1 MGVPGDGG
9 VVVVAVRA
17 QRFAEAGVGVFV
29 PPRAGQVTAVRA
41 DGFLAA
47 GSAAQHFAAGSGG
60 AGVHVS
66 ERGGGEGGEDGRVGG
81 DVGGDAFAAVQACL
95 DDLVGVAAVGFGAGR
110 ADRGAAG
117 AAGRVD
123 DVIGHGAGGRA
134 ADDLAGRGVDVG
146 DLAAQP
152 YRVGAALSGGGVG
165 EPPGVAVLAD
175 AGKQLSGSGRG
186 SRPQAVIGPGGE
198 GHGRSGH
205 EVSLVMPR

>member
-1 MGVPGDGG
+1 M
-9 VVVVAVRA
+9 
-17 QRFAEAGVGVFV
+17 
-29 PPRAGQVTAVRA
+29 
-41 DGFLAA
+41 
-47 GSAAQHFAAGSGG
+47 
-60 AGVHVS
+60 
-66 ERGGGEGGEDGRVGG
+66 GG

-123 DVIGHGAGGRA
+123 DAIGHGAGGGA
-134 ADDLAGRGVDVG
+134 ADDLAGCGVDVG

-152 YRVGAALSGGGVG
+152 YRVGAAASGGGVA

-175 AGKQLSGSGRG
+175 AGKQFGGSGRG
-186 SRPQAVIGPGGE
+186 PTPRPSSGPGGE